1 MVQYLLTPDQ
11 IVLSKSFNRGEN
23 SINKLV
29 DCLRRW
35 LKFCDGENQKYRD
48 LKKVLGT
55 KEREQL
61 LRSSAKK
68 CCLCKSEIES
78 DAVIHHNHAT
88 SEVYGLAHS
97 KSNLKARTVKFLPVF
112 FHNVARYDAHHNLK
126 FLQLR
131 PNEILSA
138 IARTGEIF
146 ISFSIKI
153 QSSEYTTKQ
162 GAKKPIYNEIRFL
175 DSFQF
180 LSQGLDGLAKT
191 MKLGDLKHLRS
202 KFSYLSDANFSK
214 LRGKSAFPY
223 CYLDCLTKFSASFPL
238 FGNDWKNSL
247 SGKKR

>member
-1 MVQYLLTPDQ
+1 M
-11 IVLSKSFNRGEN
+11 
-23 SINKLV
+23 

-35 LKFCDGENQKYRD
+35 LNCCDGENQNYRD

-88 SEVYGLAHS
+88 GEVYGLAHS
-97 KSNLKARTVKFLPVF
+97 KCNIKARTIMFLPVF
-112 FHNVARYDAHHNLK
+112 FHNLARYDAHHILK
-126 FLQLR
+126 YLQLR

-138 IARTGEIF
+138 IARTGGIF
-146 ISFSIKI
+146 ISFCIKF
-153 QSSEYTTKQ
+153 QTSEYTTKQ
-162 GAKKPIYNEIRFL
+162 GVQKPIYSEIRFL

-180 LSQGLDGLAKT
+180 MSQILDGLAKT
-191 MKLGDLKHLRS
+191 MEFGDLKHLRS
-202 KFSYLSDANFSK
+202 KFSYLSDENFSK

-223 CYLDCLTKFSASFPL
+223 CYLDCLNKIFRLVSSF
-238 FGNDWKNSL
+238 W
-247 SGKKR
+247 R